1 MAALLD
7 GVHVRRQLARRAD
20 AVIFSVPK
28 SGRTWLRVLIEAY
41 RTGGIPEQFVLQAG
55 PRQLPPPEVHFT
67 HEAWMHR
74 MTRSLRQ
81 YLLRDQLL
89 PDELLVDKAV
99 VLLARDPRDIMV
111 SLYFQEARRA
121 QTFAH
126 ERERQQRPVV
136 RALDRAF
143 VRLSGRDFF
152 HGSMAEFLRSPRF
165 GVSAVVT
172 TMNGWLHRFARLPRF
187 RLVRY
192 EDLRADTVGQF
203 RDLLHFLGVR
213 QVDEE
218 VLARAVAFGSFEN
231 MRRLE
236 ESGRYGEALRAADP
250 ADPESYKV
258 RRGKIGGYVDYLSP
272 DDTAWLDTELA
283 GLDASFG
290 YGLRSEETVRPLNE
304 VREGDETR

>member
-7 GVHVRRQLARRAD
+7 GVRVRRQLARRAD

-99 VLLARDPRDIMV
+99 VLLARDPRDVTV

-121 QTFAH
+121 PTVGREL
-126 ERERQQRPVV
+126 ERRQRPLV

-143 VRLSGRDFF
+143 VRLSGRDPFQ
-152 HGSMAEFLRSPRF
+152 GSMTELLHSPRL
-165 GVSAVVT
+165 GVRAVVT
-172 TMNGWLHRFARLPRF
+172 VMNGWLDRFSRLPRF

-192 EDLRADTVGQF
+192 EDLRADPVGQF
-203 RDLLHFLGVR
+203 RDLLRFLGVR

-236 ESGRYGEALRAADP
+236 ESRRYGGTLQAGDP

-272 DDTAWLDTELA
+272 DDIAWLDTELA

-290 YGLRSEETVRPLNE
+290 YGLRGGESVR
-304 VREGDETR
+304 VG